1 MYLQLFLMGRREGGG
16 REERRVKGKKIKL
29 DAVLRAG
36 LDSGTSFCFSRT
48 VPGVLL
54 SPDLSQSCL
63 IEVLNPI
70 AVLLSESVEHS
81 FFLVIH

>member
-1 MYLQLFLMGRREGGG
+1 MGRREGG
-16 REERRVKGKKIKL
+16 REQRRVKGKKIKL

-36 LDSGTSFCFSRT
+36 LGSGTGFCFSRT

-54 SPDLSQSCL
+54 SPDLSQSHRL
-63 IEVLNPI
+63 GVLNPI
-70 AVLLSESVEHS
+70 VVLLYESVEHS